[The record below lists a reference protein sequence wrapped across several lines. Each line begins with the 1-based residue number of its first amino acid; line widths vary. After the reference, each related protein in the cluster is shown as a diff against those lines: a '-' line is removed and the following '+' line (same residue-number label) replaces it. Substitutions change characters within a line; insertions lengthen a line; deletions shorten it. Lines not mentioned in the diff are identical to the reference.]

1 MQTQEQIEN
10 LQAIQNPDVETVE
23 LDVPFKIGATEII
36 KVEVRKPSVPALKK
50 IRIADLLNGDVNAI
64 CTVLPLCTNPTLTA
78 AQLNTDI
85 DPVDVIQMGAA
96 LITFLQPRSVRA
108 ELALQQ

>member
-10 LQAIQNPDVETVE
+10 QQAIQNPDVEVVE
-23 LDVPFKIGATEII
+23 LDVPFKIGTTEII
-36 KVEVRKPSVPALKK
+36 EVEVRKPSVPALRK

-64 CTVLPLCTNPTLTA
+64 CTVLPLCTKPTLTQS
-78 AQLNTDI
+78 QLNNDV
-85 DPVDVIQMGAA
+85 DPVDIIQMGAA
-96 LITFLQPRSVRA
+96 LITFLQPKSVRA